1 VVKLFV
7 LKLGGSLFEHAP
19 DILRRVMDSG
29 ADVLVVPGGG
39 PFADLIRDIDRAR
52 GLSAD
57 AAHWMAV
64 LAMDQYAYY
73 LHDKTSIELTPLLVR
88 KKGVRIVLPYEVL
101 QRQDELPHSWD
112 VTSDTIAAWM
122 AYKTASTFIKATDV
136 DGVMLDGRLQETV
149 DASALKGTETCVDR
163 ALPGFL
169 VEHGMDALVVNGL
182 VEGRLADAF
191 SGKPVIGT
199 KIIGKRRA

>member
-1 VVKLFV
+1 MFI
-7 LKLGGSLFEHAP
+7 LKLGGSLLGHAP
-19 DILRRVMDSG
+19 GILERVLSAG

-39 PFADLIRDIDRAR
+39 RFADLVRDVYAER
-52 GLSAD
+52 GLSQD

-73 LHDKTSIELTPLLVR
+73 LADKTGIGLTPLLAR

-101 QRQDELPHSWD
+101 KRQDELPHSWD

-122 AYKTASTFIKATDV
+122 AYKTSAGLVKATDV
-136 DGVMLDGRLQETV
+136 DGIMQNGLLVETI
-149 DASALKGTETCVDR
+149 DASALKDTETCIDR

-169 VEHGMDALVVNGL
+169 AEHRMDALVVNGL
-182 VEGRLADAF
+182 VAPRLEDALK
-191 SGKPVIGT
+191 GKTATGT
-199 KIIGKRRA
+199 KIIGK

>member
-1 VVKLFV
+1 MLFV

-19 DILRRVMDSG
+19 EILRRVVDTGS
-29 ADVLVVPGGG
+29 DVLVVPGGG
-39 PFADLIRDIDRAR
+39 PFADLVRDIDIEH

-73 LHDKTSIELTPLLVR
+73 LHDRTGIELTPLLVR
-88 KKGVRIVLPYEVL
+88 KKGVRIILPYEVL

-122 AYKTASTFIKATDV
+122 AHKTASTLIKATDV
-136 DGVMLDGRLQETV
+136 DGVMLDGQLRETV
-149 DASALKGTETCVDR
+149 DASTLKGMETCVDR

-169 VEHGMDALVVNGL
+169 IEHGMDALVVNGL
-182 VEGRLADAF
+182 VKGRLENALK
-191 SGKPVIGT
+191 GKTVKGT
-199 KIIGKRRA
+199 KINGK

>member
-1 VVKLFV
+1 MFV

-19 DILRRVMDSG
+19 EILRRVVDTSS
-29 ADVLVVPGGG
+29 DVLVVPGGG
-39 PFADLIRDIDRAR
+39 PFADLVRDIDTEH

-73 LHDKTSIELTPLLVR
+73 LHDKTGIELIPLLVR
-88 KKGVRIVLPYEVL
+88 KKGVRIILPYEVL
-101 QRQDELPHSWD
+101 RRQDELPHSWD

-122 AYKTASTFIKATDV
+122 AYKTASGFIKATDV
-136 DGVMLDGRLQETV
+136 DGVIYEGRFQEAI
-149 DASALKGTETCVDR
+149 DASALEGTETCVDR

-182 VEGRLADAF
+182 AEGRLENALK
-191 SGKPVIGT
+191 GKTVKGT
-199 KIIGKRRA
+199 KIKGK

>member
-1 VVKLFV
+1 MYV
-7 LKLGGSLFEHAP
+7 LKLGGSLLDHAP
-19 DILRRVMDSG
+19 GIMERVLSTG

-39 PFADLIRDIDRAR
+39 CFADLVRDVHVRK
-52 GLSAD
+52 GLSQD

-73 LHDKTSIELTPLLVR
+73 LADKSGVELTPLLVR

-101 QRQDELPHSWD
+101 RRQDELPHSWD

-122 AYKTASTFIKATDV
+122 ALRTGAVLIKATDV
-136 DGVMLDGRLQETV
+136 DGIVLGGRLVETIN
-149 DASALKGTETCVDR
+149 ASALEGTETCVDR

-169 VEHGMDALVVNGL
+169 IEHGIDALVVSGL
-182 VEGRLADAF
+182 APGRLENALK
-191 SGKPVIGT
+191 GKPAVGT
-199 KIIGKRRA
+199 KIIGK

>member
-1 VVKLFV
+1 M
-7 LKLGGSLFEHAP
+7 G
-19 DILRRVMDSG
+19 SG

-39 PFADLIRDIDRAR
+39 PFADLIRDIDRVH

-73 LHDKTSIELTPLLVR
+73 LHDKTDIELTPLLVR
-88 KKGVRIVLPYEVL
+88 KKGVRIILPYEVL
-101 QRQDELPHSWD
+101 RRQDELPRSWD

-122 AYKTASTFIKATDV
+122 ACKTASSFIKATDV
-136 DGVMLDGRLQETV
+136 DGVMLDGRLQETI
-149 DASALKGTETCVDR
+149 DASTLKGMETCVDR

-169 VEHGMDALVVNGL
+169 VEHGMDAFVVNGL
-182 VEGRLADAF
+182 VEGRLEDILK
-191 SGKPVIGT
+191 GKISKGT
-199 KIIGKRRA
+199 RIKGK